1 MKKIF
6 THLFAVLLLSFV
18 TTSNVWAETIDL
30 VPSEGAYDG
39 TSNYCKTWTSNSEP
53 VVTFSVAE
61 ANNMTVGAVGGGF
74 GIARGQNADS
84 NWTFSVA
91 GYKILSYSF
100 NYKLQDGS
108 TAADIVITV
117 NNEAHAVTTTSQLLE
132 VNDVNAS
139 AASFTLSGT
148 NETIILTNVTIEA
161 EPLLEDGAVYR
172 FVNVGDAT
180 RALSA
185 TALADVGTAVSGD
198 SDRSQ
203 QWLATFKKST
213 GVYTFRNLSNGR
225 YLQGNNTKSG
235 GWSLTEESNDFT
247 VTLVS
252 GNYCFRQEGH
262 TNGYA
267 YMHRNGSND
276 IVSWETSSTSTQWTK
291 IEVEYT
297 EYDLQAVWDEV
308 EALVVPSAKV
318 EAYQEKLDA
327 MFTDQSCT
335 KLNDAYAEKTL
346 DAIKSDANYTGLPAV
361 LRAMVEKVY
370 KEQVNSDT
378 EAWDEYTVDYDDRP
392 NGNDET
398 HKQWDVSNKWDGN
411 YAKKFRVQM
420 YEPYSIEGEITS
432 FLRFNA
438 HCNMD
443 NPTGIYANSNQ
454 AIYIMV
460 EGEIEDGAELWV
472 AHQVGHGV
480 TYYYN
485 NVAYTELKEGLNI
498 VPYFADGSHMW
509 INYVVHTYNSETK
522 TFPNKLSDFAPLKI
536 HIEGGYINGFFNA
549 MGDYRASAD
558 DGSDN
563 LWGDVDNDED
573 WDYYKQRAALSGDF
587 VLLGHRQ
594 TLLFDFG
601 TWDAE
606 KGYFGVANDGGGI
619 EKALAYWLENIEVP
633 ETPNCYGGTLGTF
646 GTFAGSYPNM
656 NLDAENGTI
665 NIMLEAWDRIM
676 YSEHATMGLLG
687 KSDIDKMNRL
697 YPGWTAQNTTFD
709 IYNYGSNDTDDTYR
723 KFCEDRDYSDYY
735 NHHGAAVGA
744 PSGYMSGGWRV
755 CNYHYNT
762 MGSIIGVIANEAG
775 PTWGP
780 AHEIGHQHQG
790 VFNLNGQ
797 TEVTNNFFSN
807 VAVWYMGMGTSRVN
821 GSQGS
826 LSSVLGAFNTDGNDL
841 YTNNIW
847 AITHLY
853 YRLWLYYHLAGN
865 NTQFW
870 PRLFE
875 LCRQVPLVN
884 GGQISG
890 ETSLLRFYQ
899 HACDAAGEDLTEFF
913 RAHGFFEIMDNRL
926 VGDYSNGTY
935 NVTEEQIETAIS
947 TIEAKGYEKNY
958 AILLINDGTS
968 ETTVKHDGITPRSL
982 WDGSESA
989 EYGSVTDFIE
999 GNTDVTTAYEATV
1012 SADGTV
1018 TMSGGEG
1025 GVGFLIFNE
1034 DGELVSFSNNATF
1047 QISDEAAYLL
1057 ATGKAT
1063 IVAVDAESETVEAK
1077 VDLTAVQAN
1086 LLSELISTVEALP
1099 METDNSFTH
1108 VGFYTTPATE
1118 SLRAALAA
1126 AKETAETGV
1135 GLQAAYELLYK
1146 EYTVLKESD
1155 PASVKVQLDPSLT
1168 YIVTN
1173 KAYPARTMTVVNN
1186 VVYAN
1191 TGVDTTAD
1199 AAKWQ
1204 FKETATAGV
1213 YNVYNCSGIYCG
1225 TISGSTAVT
1234 TTTEQA
1240 SAKNYTVDDLGNGL
1254 WAISLNPA
1262 GTNTQFHAAA
1272 NDSYKIV
1279 GWSSGATA
1287 SQWYITAIEANADA
1301 KATAELQA
1309 LIEKTENLVGTLA
1322 TIENKYD
1329 EIVLQADNSN
1339 ENYYISCN
1347 NPDTQE
1353 GDGVKA
1359 LLDNDNS
1366 SYLHSN
1372 YHSLSSSNDYL
1383 QVNLGTGNELD
1394 LFRITG
1400 VQRTDASADFPKII
1414 EIKGSTDNQS
1424 WTTIATV
1431 KDLPQSATSSW
1442 ERDVISVK
1450 SYPYLRF
1457 IVTTGTNENMAEGE
1471 RPYFHM
1477 AEFSI
1482 FKTVLSATL
1491 LDAYAEYSAT
1501 LTSSLIADAYNGVEL
1516 GKAWL
1521 DYNNATSDELTTYT
1535 ATLQDK
1541 YDALYT
1547 AYKKVVDAEKA
1558 KLQSIIDDTE
1568 GLITQVGTA
1577 TVTADAKISLLG
1589 KLYAERPYTAGGT
1602 NDSDYSTAED
1612 GYNLLDGNTGTHFH
1626 SDYNYSTMVS
1636 PPYIRVDL
1644 GEGSTANKFKFNY
1657 TTRAASGCAP
1667 TTLNVYGSNEQ
1678 DSNYTLLGT
1687 FTSND
1692 GENPLPTAE
1701 KTLWTSTEIISATAY
1716 RYFKFEVAVSE
1727 GYKEENSVKKYYFAI
1742 SEFGFQKLGEVSAT
1756 IDQEY
1761 TGMVSESLLIDTRR
1775 TVNASETMVDYAT
1788 DYVVTVE
1795 QIKAQTAAQQAAYD
1809 KLYAA
1814 MNNTAAL
1821 KENLMKLI
1829 DDTQA
1834 LYDKMATDDG
1844 AVNEYYSTSALT
1856 ADNLSEALAMIT
1868 AAQAVY
1874 DNSSAT
1880 VDAINTAYDNL
1891 NKKYTVLSGIEELN
1905 VTDREDLS
1913 GLIATMQSLLEQ
1925 TTVNGAV
1932 ETGNVAL
1939 QVTDKTAPF
1948 YIWNYKP
1955 ATDDNGIAALIDETD
1970 GVANTTSF
1978 TGTYWQDG
1986 EVDPYTHYLEIDLG
2000 VNNVF
2005 EDISIDYTTRNS
2017 THADQR
2023 PNGLKFLGSNDK
2035 ETYEVLHSV
2044 TSGLPTDANTKWTM
2058 PVPIELA
2065 KNYRY
2070 VRIAVSTEAG
2080 YFNMSDFNLYSSSI
2094 ATVNEFYSTSD
2105 IFDCLPAVL
2114 RGYSDAKKAVAVYL
2128 LSEDYT
2134 DAKDALQ
2141 LQIDALQAIID
2152 GNVDVRT
2159 ELEDLRGETIELLE
2173 AVSTVGETETP
2184 VAMQCTDEHAPYY
2197 LYCNAEGKL
2206 NSWTTD
2212 RGGVAALLDVTEND
2226 EPDLTT
2232 FLHTSY
2238 GNIAQDDDL
2247 DHYLRLDMGENEAL
2261 VSFKFNY
2268 VGRVGNTANAPK
2280 TILIEGSNDCE
2291 TFEEI
2296 TTLTGL
2302 TTANNAT
2309 YQSDVISNG
2318 KAYRYI
2324 RFMVKETGNNS
2335 KNNGHPFFALSS
2347 FAVTACK
2354 TIAVNES
2361 TESNITLNLTSGV
2374 VADAYNEVYDS
2385 GNVLEHY
2392 VVQDNYKTAVNELQ
2406 AAYDAIKL
2414 SMLPVVL
2421 TTDASNPV
2429 LYKIRINRDA
2439 LKVLGIDDSD
2449 AKVPVEDFVRND
2461 DTQSWYFMQGT
2472 NSESYD
2478 DIQIFPYWYNGA
2490 ANTTL
2495 RLGAASA
2502 GDAAGAVTAVE
2513 GTDVTNTIQN
2523 WYITR
2528 ASGTEEGWWNIQ
2540 PEGKANYFSNNGGIA
2555 NKMGFWNSASDN
2567 GSEFQF
2573 LLDCPY
2579 TDLSIIFGASV
2590 ARQAEYN
2597 APGYY
2602 ANAAN
2607 YNAAYDIASGY
2618 VTNAN
2623 GTDEQYTAALDNLID
2638 AKTALSDGGRVPSDA
2653 LEDGAVYRIMNLIT
2667 NTAAGYEY
2675 HYIQNSSATI
2685 AFPTTPAVDDN
2696 SCLWVC
2702 KANSDGTYEFVS
2714 ALGTLSLGWKEGS
2727 ENAQAFTIADGVV
2740 TGAKCMKNSSNV
2752 RMALTNEKYG
2762 SLAFNHAS
2770 NDEVQSSNWSTD
2782 WYFDKIDDADVKFNV
2797 NISSRRFSS
2806 LYLPYSVEIPEG
2818 VGAFTAVAV
2827 DGTAVELVR
2836 VADKLDSSRHGTVIP
2851 ARTPV
2856 ILYIEDIDATPAGS
2870 FEFAY
2875 TTEEADLPSDVEANV
2890 DIAIIHGCILR
2901 TPIQCDA
2908 AYRYYILGGKSGDTV
2923 SKMYWMYEEYS
2934 SDGTIADGN
2943 AGTDNGGYISCAA
2956 NKIYMKV
2963 AETLAA
2969 NSFSMRFGLDS
2980 GTTGVD
2986 EVNADSGEERV
2997 IYDLQGRKLSEITD
3011 PGIYIVNGKKIHVK

>member
-18 TTSNVWAETIDL
+18 ATDAWAQITSFTNGKV
-30 VPSEGAYDG
+30 YH
-39 TSNYCKTWTSNSEP
+39 
-53 VVTFSVAE
+53 F
-61 ANNMTVGAVGGGF
+61 
-74 GIARGQNADS
+74 QNA
-84 NWTFSVA
+84 
-91 GYKILSYSF
+91 
-100 NYKLQDGS
+100 
-108 TAADIVITV
+108 
-117 NNEAHAVTTTSQLLE
+117 E
-132 VNDVNAS
+132 
-139 AASFTLSGT
+139 
-148 NETIILTNVTIEA
+148 
-161 EPLLEDGAVYR
+161 
-172 FVNVGDAT
+172 
-180 RALSA
+180 
-185 TALADVGTAVSGD
+185 
-198 SDRSQ
+198 
-203 QWLATFKKST
+203 ST
-213 GVYTFRNLSNGR
+213 GVALGVTTLSDVAAISSDNTDESQLWYCEAQIVDETTYYTFRSLVNGR
-225 YLQGNNTKSG
+225 YL
-235 GWSLTEESNDFT
+235 
-247 VTLVS
+247 S
-252 GNYCFRQEGH
+252 GNGQSASWGLTVDKDTDANLFELAVSDSYITIRSKANAGG
-262 TNGYA
+262 GYA
-267 YMHRNGSND
+267 YMHRDSGNN
-276 IVSWETSSTSTQWTK
+276 IVGWTYSGNNNTLWTITTVDYTDEQLDELWAAVKELIPDTETVSGY
-291 IEVEYT
+291 E
-297 EYDLQAVWDEV
+297 
-308 EALVVPSAKV
+308 
-318 EAYQEKLDA
+318 EKLDA
-327 MFTDQSCT
+327 IFSDKACT
-335 KLNDAYAEKTL
+335 ALN
-346 DAIKSDANYTGLPAV
+346 S
-361 LRAMVEKVY
+361 
-370 KEQVNSDT
+370 
-378 EAWDEYTVDYDDRP
+378 EYTSANMSDEELK
-392 NGNDET
+392 NDENYSALPQVLKDMVIKVRGGDWSENNAIT
-398 HKQWDVSNKWDGN
+398 GKEGWSDD
-411 YAKKFRVQM
+411 YAKRFRVQM

-432 FLRFNA
+432 YLRFNA

-443 NPTGIYANSNQ
+443 NPTGIYANSGEP
-454 AIYIMV
+454 IYIMV
-460 EGEIEDGAELWV
+460 DGDIADGAELWV
-472 AHQVGHGV
+472 AHQTGLGA
-480 TYYYN
+480 TGYYN
-485 NVAYTELKEGLNI
+485 NASYTQLHKGLNI
-498 VPYFADGSHMW
+498 VPYFNDASVLW
-509 INYVVHTYNSETK
+509 INYVVHTYNSSGATIQEK
-522 TFPNKLSDFAPLKI
+522 FPENRRLSQYKPLKI

-549 MGDYRASAD
+549 MGDYRATAT

-563 LWGDVDNDED
+563 LWGEVDNDED
-573 WDYYKQRAALSGDF
+573 WDYYKVRAPLNGTDAPNRDF
-587 VLLGHRQ
+587 PLLGHRQ
-594 TLLFDFG
+594 TLLFPLG
-601 TWDAE
+601 QQ
-606 KGYFGVANDGGGI
+606 ANDGGGM
-619 EKALAYWLENIEVP
+619 ENGLLYHLDNITVP
-633 ETPNCYGGTLGTF
+633 TVPNCYGGSGNTF
-646 GTFAGSYPNM
+646 GSFDGSYSGM
-656 NLDAENGTI
+656 NLDASTGKI

-676 YSEHATMGLLG
+676 YSELATMGLV
-687 KSDIDKMNRL
+687 STSTMEKMNSL
-697 YPGWTAQNTTFD
+697 YPRWTSEGTAAE
-709 IYNYGSNDTDDTYR
+709 IYNYGSVNGETKTY
-723 KFCEDRDYSDYY
+723 KEFCQGIDYSEYF
-735 NHHGAAVGA
+735 NHHGAGVGS

-826 LSSVLGAFNTDGNDL
+826 LSSVLDAFNTEDNDL

-947 TIEAKGYEKNY
+947 AIEEKGYPKNY
-958 AILLINDGTS
+958 AILLINDGTV
-968 ETTVKHDGITPRSL
+968 ETTVKHDGKTPRSL
-982 WDGSESA
+982 WDGSASA

-999 GNTDVTTAYEATV
+999 GNTDVTIAYEATV

-1018 TMSGGEG
+1018 TMSSGEG

-1034 DGELVSFSNNATF
+1034 DGELVSFSNKSTF
-1047 QISDEAAYLL
+1047 TISEEAAYLV

-1063 IVAVDAESETVEAK
+1063 IVAVDADSETAEAE

-1301 KATAELQA
+1301 RVTAELQA

-1366 SYLHSN
+1366 TYLHSN

-1400 VQRTDASADFPKII
+1400 VQRTDASTDFPKII

-1457 IVTTGTNENMAEGE
+1457 IVTTGENENKAEGE

-1482 FKTVLSATL
+1482 FETVLSATL

-1521 DYNNATSDELTTYT
+1521 DYDNATSDELTTYT

-1541 YDALYT
+1541 YDALNT
-1547 AYKKVVDAEKA
+1547 AYKKVIDAEKA

-1577 TVTADAKISLLG
+1577 TVTADAKIDLLG
-1589 KLYAERPYTAGGT
+1589 KLYAESPYTVGGT
-1602 NDSDYSTAED
+1602 SHSDYSSATN

-1701 KTLWTSTEIISATAY
+1701 KTLWTSTEITSATAY

-1756 IDQEY
+1756 INQEY

-1795 QIKAQTAAQQAAYD
+1795 QIKAQTAAQQAAKD

-1821 KENLMKLI
+1821 KENLEKLI

-1834 LYDKMATDDG
+1834 LYDKMATDEG
-1844 AVNEYYSTSALT
+1844 AVNEYYSTSLLT

-1868 AAQAVY
+1868 AAQTVY

-1880 VDAINTAYDNL
+1880 VDEINAAYYNL
-1891 NKKYTVLSGIEELN
+1891 NEKYTILKGIEDLD
-1905 VTDREDLS
+1905 VTDRGDLNN
-1913 GLIATMQSLLEQ
+1913 LIATMQSLLEQ

-1932 ETGNVAL
+1932 KVGNVAL

-1970 GVANTTSF
+1970 GTANTGTF

-1986 EVDPYTHYLEIDLG
+1986 AVEPYTHYLEIDMG
-2000 VNNVF
+2000 VNNVL
-2005 EDISIDYTTRNS
+2005 EDLSIDYTTRNS
-2017 THADQR
+2017 THANQR
-2023 PNGLKFLGSNDK
+2023 PDALKFLGSNNKVD
-2035 ETYEVLHSV
+2035 YEEFYSV
-2044 TSGLPTDANTKWTM
+2044 TTGLPADANTKWTM
-2058 PVPIELA
+2058 PVPIELV

-2070 VRIAVSTEAG
+2070 VRIAVSTDVG
-2080 YFNMSDFNLYSSSI
+2080 YFNMSDFNLYSNSI
-2094 ATVNEFYSTSD
+2094 ATVNEFYSTSE

-2114 RGYSDAKKAVAVYL
+2114 RGYSDAKEAANAYL
-2128 LSEDYT
+2128 LAGDYET
-2134 DAKDALQ
+2134 AKDLLQ
-2141 LQIDALQAIID
+2141 AQIDALQAVID
-2152 GNVDVRT
+2152 ANVLDRT
-2159 ELEDLRGETIELLE
+2159 ELKTLADETEPLVTE
-2173 AVSTVGETETP
+2173 VAAFDETETEL
-2184 VAMQCTDEHAPYY
+2184 AMQCDDPSAPYY
-2197 LYCNAEGKL
+2197 LYCNADGTKT
-2206 NSWTTD
+2206 NGSGD
-2212 RGGVAALLDVTEND
+2212 NVGVAALVGENKD
-2226 EPDLTT
+2226 NTT
-2232 FLHTSY
+2232 HLHTTY
-2238 GNIAQDDDL
+2238 GNMAQDDDL
-2247 DHYLRLDMGENEAL
+2247 DHYLRLDMGEDEAIM
-2261 VSFKFNY
+2261 SFKFSY
-2268 VGRVGNTANAPK
+2268 TGRSTSSNNDPSEMIIQGCNT
-2280 TILIEGSNDCE
+2280 LDGDW
-2291 TFEEI
+2291 EEI
-2296 TTLTGL
+2296 VSLTNLPTEGDGVVY
-2302 TTANNAT
+2302 N
-2309 YQSDVISNG
+2309 SDKIESD
-2318 KAYRYI
+2318 KAFRYI
-2324 RFMVKETGNNS
+2324 RFMVTATQNGAV
-2335 KNNGHPFFALSS
+2335 NNGHPFFVLSKFS
-2347 FAVTACK
+2347 VTACK
-2354 TIAVNES
+2354 TIEVKTEYVSPNLPLS
-2361 TESNITLNLTSGV
+2361 TLVTAN
-2374 VADAYNEVYDS
+2374 NEVVEASAMVDDT
-2385 GNVLEHY
+2385 EHY
-2392 VVQDNYKTAVNELQ
+2392 VTETAYSTAKNELQ
-2406 AAYDAIKL
+2406 AARDALELAKNL
-2414 SMLPVVL
+2414 KELPVIL
-2421 TTDASNPV
+2421 TTDANNPV
-2429 LYKIRINRDA
+2429 LYKIKIKRNENVFTYEGATTDTSKKPILAAESLGNRYQA
-2439 LKVLGIDDSD
+2439 
-2449 AKVPVEDFVRND
+2449 
-2461 DTQSWYFMQGT
+2461 WYFMQGT
-2472 NSESYD
+2472 NADSYGD
-2478 DIQIFPYWYNGA
+2478 VLIMPYCNEGTQ
-2490 ANTTL
+2490 NTTL
-2495 RLGAASA
+2495 RLSYANNNDGTEPVVVAS
-2502 GDAAGAVTAVE
+2502 E
-2513 GTDVTNTIQN
+2513 TNTTDN
-2523 WYITR
+2523 WYITF
-2528 ASGTEEGWWNIQ
+2528 TEGSTTEGWWNLQ
-2540 PEGKANYFSNNGGIA
+2540 PEGGMDAEVNAFVNQYGGTNSTKLAFWRNANNPSDPGSQFQFVLDETDYSLSDAYYALYNQHASYPDIEAGTEVGAYTQATVDVFNTEFDEAKTLLEAKNSTDDEYNTAREQLVAAYEALEINMPDPAKYYVLRCNHEDRYIYVNADNKLQWAASSYDKAQSRAVWQFEDIDASVGTCKMKSLHTQSYLQTISSGNQVVFGTEGAIVTITPSGSVDGAVIFEAGNNNIGLHA
-2555 NKMGFWNSASDN
+2555 H
-2567 GSEFQF
+2567 GSENRVIGYGNGAGANHYFF
-2573 LLDCPY
+2573 EEIEDV
-2579 TDLSIIFGASV
+2579 TSIKHDVTMKTKFSSV
-2590 ARQAEYN
+2590 TLGYN
-2597 APGYY
+2597 ATVPAGVE
-2602 ANAAN
+2602 A
-2607 YNAAYDIASGY
+2607 YNAVGLEGGY
-2618 VTNAN
+2618 VT
-2623 GTDEQYTAALDNLID
+2623 LV
-2638 AKTALSDGGRVPSDA
+2638 KV
-2653 LEDGAVYRIMNLIT
+2653 
-2667 NTAAGYEY
+2667 AG
-2675 HYIQNSSATI
+2675 
-2685 AFPTTPAVDDN
+2685 
-2696 SCLWVC
+2696 
-2702 KANSDGTYEFVS
+2702 
-2714 ALGTLSLGWKEGS
+2714 EG
-2727 ENAQAFTIADGVV
+2727 
-2740 TGAKCMKNSSNV
+2740 
-2752 RMALTNEKYG
+2752 
-2762 SLAFNHAS
+2762 
-2770 NDEVQSSNWSTD
+2770 EV
-2782 WYFDKIDDADVKFNV
+2782 
-2797 NISSRRFSS
+2797 
-2806 LYLPYSVEIPEG
+2806 IPEN
-2818 VGAFTAVAV
+2818 
-2827 DGTAVELVR
+2827 
-2836 VADKLDSSRHGTVIP
+2836 
-2851 ARTPV
+2851 TPV
-2856 ILYIEDIDATPAGS
+2856 ILYRIDGDSEAKTFTFTYTDATAEKPAS
-2870 FEFAY
+2870 
-2875 TTEEADLPSDVEANV
+2875 TL
-2890 DIAIIHGCILR
+2890 
-2901 TPIQCDA
+2901 
-2908 AYRYYILGGKSGDTV
+2908 LGGSLYTKYVVCDDSDYYKLMMKNGEA
-2923 SKMYWMYEEYS
+2923 KMYLMYKEF
-2934 SDGTIADGN
+2934 N
-2943 AGTDNGGYISCAA
+2943 AQGVSQGATHAGGHIKCSA
-2956 NKIYMKV
+2956 NKIYMRVPAASGV
-2963 AETLAA
+2963 A
-2969 NSFSMRFGLDS
+2969 SYGMRFIDY
-2980 GTTGVD
+2980 GTTDIDDFKGERGD
-2986 EVNADSGEERV
+2986 EKI
-2997 IYDLQGRKLSEITD
+2997 IYDLQGRKLTEITE
-3011 PGIYIVNGKKIHVK
+3011 PGIYIVNGKKVYVK